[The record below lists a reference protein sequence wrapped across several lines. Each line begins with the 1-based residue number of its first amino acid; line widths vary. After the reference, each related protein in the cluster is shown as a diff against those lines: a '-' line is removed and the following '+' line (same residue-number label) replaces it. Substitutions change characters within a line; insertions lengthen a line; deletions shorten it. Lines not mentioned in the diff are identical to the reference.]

1 MKIDNGNVLEIL
13 WHNIYMAFRCQEKKI
28 SYGSENE

>member
-1 MKIDNGNVLEIL
+1 VTQDYGDQSANL
-13 WHNIYMAFRCQEKKI
+13 YMAFRCQEKKI